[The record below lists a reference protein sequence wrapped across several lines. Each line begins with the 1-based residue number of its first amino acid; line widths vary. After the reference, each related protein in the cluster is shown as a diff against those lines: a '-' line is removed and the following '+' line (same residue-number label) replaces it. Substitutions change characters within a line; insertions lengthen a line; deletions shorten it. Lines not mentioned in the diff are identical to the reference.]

1 MVTNFGSRPPTC
13 GISENAGG
21 ATPFCAAYSGSS
33 YQLSKL
39 KGNEEVVVKRGK
51 RWDESV
57 PISSPTQFIV
67 SGCGGGAKE
76 EAGVEAPSERAGL
89 GRPAVFVFDFESSV
103 GSLRKSSIDTKVE
116 DIGGVVIVAVVSA
129 ITEWFVV

>member
-1 MVTNFGSRPPTC
+1 MGCVFWSLLSAFEIERKR
-13 GISENAGG
+13 GG
-21 ATPFCAAYSGSS
+21 RR
-33 YQLSKL
+33 Q
-39 KGNEEVVVKRGK
+39 RGK

-67 SGCGGGAKE
+67 SGCAGGAKE

-116 DIGGVVIVAVVSA
+116 DIGGVVIVAVVC
-129 ITEWFVV
+129 VG